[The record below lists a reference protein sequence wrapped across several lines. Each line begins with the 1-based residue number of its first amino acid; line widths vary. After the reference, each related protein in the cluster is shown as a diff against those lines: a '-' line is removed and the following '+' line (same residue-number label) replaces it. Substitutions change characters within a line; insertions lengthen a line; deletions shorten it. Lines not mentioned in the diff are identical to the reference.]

1 MEPLGKLLVGAGL
14 LIAAV
19 GLWLWLGGGR
29 ERGGLL
35 PGDVFVERGSFKFYF
50 PIATCIV
57 ISLILSFLFWL
68 FRK

>member
-19 GLWLWLGGGR
+19 GLGLWLGGGR

-35 PGDVFVERGSFKFYF
+35 PGDVFVARGSFKFYF